1 MFNLTMKNIHHRD
14 RKYLDNNK
22 CTTQL
27 HALMI
32 HTTTNTCYYANTR
45 LINMINIHHR
55 DGEYLNNSKCTIQL
69 HALMILIATNVC
81 NYTNIR
87 LININNN

>member
-1 MFNLTMKNIHHRD
+1 
-14 RKYLDNNK
+14 
-22 CTTQL
+22 
-27 HALMI
+27 MI
-32 HTTTNTCYYANTR
+32 HTTTNVCNYTNTR